1 MYSLLT
7 PAAFVNIRA
16 AIELLSV
23 LYCGIFWYNT
33 VMQKSSKP
41 QQNKAGEPCAACEDV
56 RKKKDEGLRIIT
68 WCLIGNI
75 ALLLL
80 KGAVGLLSGSEAL
93 KADAV
98 NSAGDSLAAVVVMLG
113 LRYSLKPEDKGH
125 HYGHGKMEAL
135 VSFVV
140 GLMVLAGTVFVVRDA
155 ITAMQAGEAA
165 QSSVWA
171 LGAAAVS
178 IAVKAVMFTITFR
191 AAKRL
196 NSIAVRTNAMDHRN
210 DIFATSGAAVAIGLG
225 LLGAATGTGWLVQ
238 YSEPVIALVISA
250 LIVKTALGIL
260 KASGD
265 MLLDAAP
272 DECTMEGLREAVLKT
287 PGVEHLSWL
296 RCRPMGRGLL
306 ADVAVEVDGDIRV
319 CDGHDIADAVR
330 DSIMAVYPEMLDVLV
345 HINPHTT

>member
-1 MYSLLT
+1 
-7 PAAFVNIRA
+7 
-16 AIELLSV
+16 
-23 LYCGIFWYNT
+23 
-33 VMQKSSKP
+33 MQKPNEPQKNKSS
-41 QQNKAGEPCAACEDV
+41 EPCTACEKR
-56 RKKKDEGLRIIT
+56 RKTKDEGLRIIT
-68 WCLIGNI
+68 WCLVGNI
-75 ALLLL
+75 LLLLL

-140 GLMVLAGTVFVVRDA
+140 GLMVLAGTAFVVRDA
-155 ITAMQAGEAA
+155 IAAMQAGVAA

-171 LGAAAVS
+171 LGAALVS
-178 IAVKAVMFTITFR
+178 VAVKAVMFTVTFR
-191 AAKRL
+191 ASKRL

-210 DIFATSGAAVAIGLG
+210 DIFATSGAAIAIGLG
-225 LLGAATGTGWLVQ
+225 LLGEGIGAGWLVRFA
-238 YSEPVIALVISA
+238 EPVIALFISA
-250 LIVKTALGIL
+250 LIVKTAFSIL
-260 KASGD
+260 KASGN

-272 DECTMEGLREAVLKT
+272 DDCTMAGLREAVLKT

-306 ADVAVEVDGDIRV
+306 ADVAVEVDGNIRV
-319 CDGHDIADAVR
+319 CDGHNIADALR
-330 DSIMAVYPEMLDVLV
+330 DNIMAAYPEMLDVVV

>member
-1 MYSLLT
+1 M
-7 PAAFVNIRA
+7 
-16 AIELLSV
+16 
-23 LYCGIFWYNT
+23 
-33 VMQKSSKP
+33 
-41 QQNKAGEPCAACEDV
+41 
-56 RKKKDEGLRIIT
+56 RKTKDEGLHIIT
-68 WCLIGNI
+68 WCLVGNI
-75 ALLLL
+75 VLLLL
-80 KGAVGLLSGSEAL
+80 KGAVGLLTGSEAL

-113 LRYSLKPEDKGH
+113 LRYAQRPQDKGH
-125 HYGHGKMEAL
+125 HYGHGKAEAL

-155 ITAMQAGEAA
+155 IAAMQAGEAA

-171 LGAAAVS
+171 LGAALVS
-178 IAVKAVMFTITFR
+178 VAVKAVMFTVTLR
-191 AAKRL
+191 AATRL

-210 DIFATSGAAVAIGLG
+210 DIFATSGAAAAIGLG
-225 LLGAATGTGWLVQ
+225 LLGEASGIGWLVR

-260 KASGD
+260 KASSA

-272 DECTMEGLREAVLKT
+272 DDKTMDGLREAAQNT

-296 RCRPMGRGLL
+296 KCRPMGRGLL
-306 ADVAVEVDGDIRV
+306 ADVAVEVDGDISV
-319 CDGHDIADAVR
+319 SGGHDIADAVR
-330 DSIMAVYPEMLDVLV
+330 DNVMAVCPEMIDVVV

>member
-1 MYSLLT
+1 MKMPET
-7 PAAFVNIRA
+7 T
-16 AIELLSV
+16 EK
-23 LYCGIFWYNT
+23 T
-33 VMQKSSKP
+33 E
-41 QQNKAGEPCAACEDV
+41 NKKADT

-68 WCLIGNI
+68 YCLIGNI
-75 ALLLL
+75 LLLLL

-98 NSAGDSLAAVVVMLG
+98 NSAGDSLAAVVVLLG
-113 LRYSLKPEDKGH
+113 LRYALKPQDKGH

-140 GLMVLAGTVFVVRDA
+140 GLMVLGGTFFVVRDA
-155 ITAMQAGEAA
+155 INAMTSGEV
-165 QSSVWA
+165 SSASLWA
-171 LGAAAVS
+171 LGAALVS

-210 DIFATSGAAVAIGLG
+210 DIFATSGAAIAIGLG
-225 LLGAATGTGWLVQ
+225 LLGGSIGFEPLVR
-238 YSEPVIALVISA
+238 YAEPVIALVISA
-250 LIVKTALGIL
+250 LIVKTAFGIL
-260 KASGD
+260 KASSG

-272 DECTMEGLREAVLKT
+272 DDKTMDGMRIVVLET
-287 PGVEHLSWL
+287 MGVEHLSWL
-296 RCRPMGRGLL
+296 KCRPMGRGLL

-330 DSIMAVYPEMLDVLV
+330 DGVMHAYPEVIDVVV

>member
-1 MYSLLT
+1 MKKAMRAQNASGQTLC
-7 PAAFVNIRA
+7 PA
-16 AIELLSV
+16 
-23 LYCGIFWYNT
+23 
-33 VMQKSSKP
+33 
-41 QQNKAGEPCAACEDV
+41 CADV
-56 RKKKDEGLRIIT
+56 RKHKDEGLRIIT

-75 ALLLL
+75 LLLLL

-113 LRYSLKPEDKGH
+113 LRYSLKPQDKDH

-155 ITAMQAGEAA
+155 ISAMQAGEAA

-171 LGAAAVS
+171 LGAAVVS
-178 IAVKAVMFTITFR
+178 VAVKAVMFIVTLR
-191 AAKRL
+191 ASKRL

-210 DIFATSGAAVAIGLG
+210 DIFATSGAAIAIGLG
-225 LLGAATGTGWLVQ
+225 LLGESIGVGWLVR
-238 YSEPVIALVISA
+238 YAEPVIALVISG

-260 KASGD
+260 KASGN

-272 DECTMEGLREAVLKT
+272 DDCTMDGLREAVLKT

-296 RCRPMGRGLL
+296 KCRPMGRGLL
-306 ADVAVEVDGDIRV
+306 ADVAVEVDGDISV
-319 CDGHDIADAVR
+319 CDGHGIADALR
-330 DSIMAVYPEMLDVLV
+330 DNIMAAYPEMLDVVV

>member
-1 MYSLLT
+1 MPNL
-7 PAAFVNIRA
+7 PDKK
-16 AIELLSV
+16 
-23 LYCGIFWYNT
+23 
-33 VMQKSSKP
+33 Q
-41 QQNKAGEPCAACEDV
+41 V
-56 RKKKDEGLRIIT
+56 RDEGLRIIT
-68 WCLIGNI
+68 YCLIGNI
-75 ALLLL
+75 LLLLL

-98 NSAGDSLAAVVVMLG
+98 NSAGDSLAAVVVLLG
-113 LRYSLKPEDKGH
+113 LRYALKPQDKGH

-140 GLMVLAGTVFVVRDA
+140 GLMVLGGTFFVVRDA
-155 ITAMQAGEAA
+155 INAMTSGEV
-165 QSSVWA
+165 SSASLWA
-171 LGAAAVS
+171 LGAALVS

-210 DIFATSGAAVAIGLG
+210 DIFATSGAAIAIGLG
-225 LLGAATGTGWLVQ
+225 LLGGSIGFEPLVR
-238 YSEPVIALVISA
+238 YAEPVIALVISA
-250 LIVKTALGIL
+250 LIVKTAFGIL
-260 KASGD
+260 KASSG

-272 DECTMEGLREAVLKT
+272 DDKTMDGMRIVVLET
-287 PGVEHLSWL
+287 MGVEHLSWL
-296 RCRPMGRGLL
+296 KCRPMGRGLL

-330 DSIMAVYPEMLDVLV
+330 DGVMHAYPEVIDVVV

>member
-1 MYSLLT
+1 MKTSET
-7 PAAFVNIRA
+7 
-16 AIELLSV
+16 
-23 LYCGIFWYNT
+23 T
-33 VMQKSSKP
+33 QKASGK
-41 QQNKAGEPCAACEDV
+41 KECAACEKV
-56 RKKKDEGLRIIT
+56 HKKKDEGLRIII

-75 ALLLL
+75 LLLLL

-113 LRYSLKPEDKGH
+113 LRYSLKPQDKGH

-140 GLMVLAGTVFVVRDA
+140 GLMVLAGTAFVVRDA
-155 ITAMQAGEAA
+155 IAAMQAGEAA

-171 LGAAAVS
+171 LGAAVIS
-178 IAVKAVMFTITFR
+178 VAVKAVMFTVTFR

-225 LLGAATGTGWLVQ
+225 LLGEGIGAGWLVR
-238 YSEPVIALVISA
+238 YAEPLIALVISA
-250 LIVKTALGIL
+250 LIVKTALSIL
-260 KASGD
+260 KASGN

-272 DECTMEGLREAVLKT
+272 DDCTMDGLREAVLKT

-306 ADVAVEVDGDIRV
+306 ADVAVEVDGDISV
-319 CDGHDIADAVR
+319 YDGHGIADALR
-330 DSIMAVYPEMLDVLV
+330 DNIMAAYPEMIDVVV